1 MAGSGG
7 GWLWRLV
14 LEDGVDC
21 VGERAD
27 TVDVVCVLCSE
38 FDLAVVSPDG
48 GRPRILGEGAHMGE
62 VCRCEILVDGE
73 GWADSLGG
81 GVRSLGEDII
91 FVLEDEVAYEGG
103 REFDN
108 NRTGGWIFGWD
119 AEGRQ

>member
-27 TVDVVCVLCSE
+27 TVDVVRVLGSE
-38 FDLAVVSPDG
+38 FDLAVVCPDG

-103 REFDN
+103 
-108 NRTGGWIFGWD
+108 
-119 AEGRQ
+119 